1 MRTFAAF
8 VAFFLSVGIATA
20 QDGVEARSTGLI
32 GLTAKACADKLGAP
46 IAVNRSRQANIM
58 GLFNV
63 DTDPSMTF
71 RAQGGNGLTVQ
82 CFFPTAQPTSQC
94 HTVIYRGMQG
104 DGELLGRLLAS
115 ESQGSKWYEST
126 MEESKYLGTVIK
138 WQREDGGSADYTGGV
153 GLTIRG
159 K

>member
-20 QDGVEARSTGLI
+20 QDGAEARSKGLI
-32 GLTAKACADKLGAP
+32 GLSAKACADKLGTP

-71 RAQGGNGLTVQ
+71 RTQGGNGLTVQ
-82 CFFPTAQPTSQC
+82 CFFPTAQPTSKC
-94 HTVIYRGMQG
+94 HAVIYRGMQG

-115 ESQGSKWYEST
+115 ESQGSRWFEST
-126 MEESKYLGTVIK
+126 MEESEHLGTVIK